1 MFFCGV
7 EGVDVV
13 GDYSDDVSVH
23 SQAASHHTTG
33 HKKTQECPKK
43 KKKGC
48 TSQKNLFPNE
58 RIFLEQ

>member
-23 SQAASHHTTG
+23 SQAAPITLLNI
-33 HKKTQECPKK
+33 KKNASMPKK
-43 KKKGC
+43 EKKGGLYISKEFI
-48 TSQKNLFPNE
+48 SQ
-58 RIFLEQ
+58 

>member
-23 SQAASHHTTG
+23 SQAAPHHTTE
-33 HKKTQECPKK
+33 HKKNASMPKK
-43 KKKGC
+43 EKKGLYISKEFI
-48 TSQKNLFPNE
+48 SQ
-58 RIFLEQ
+58 